1 MIKNECLSFHGFN
14 NLAKSLD
21 LNLYTVR
28 RTVNDGERRDFI
40 TYIDE
45 RFNSSSLRKLMEGIC
60 QDIDATILDVSTYD
74 YDPHGASALILLA
87 EEEITLHQK
96 TAAHLD
102 KSHISLHTYP
112 EHHQSIGISTFR
124 LDITMSTCGN
134 ISPLKVIDKIFEF
147 FEPHIAIM
155 DYRVRGYTR
164 DVQGKKVFLDSKVD
178 SLQEC
183 FSEGTLNNYEA
194 EDFNRPELRSYT
206 TRLIHK
212 DMMSFKEEAE
222 IWNEIEEIYREQPFG
237 GAGIV

>member
-21 LNLYTVR
+21 LNLYTVK
-28 RTVNDGERRDFI
+28 RTVNDIERRDFI

-60 QDIDATILDVSTYD
+60 QEIDATILDVSTYD

-87 EEEITLHQK
+87 EEEINLHQK

-134 ISPLKVIDKIFEF
+134 ISPLKVMDKIFEF

-183 FSEGTLNNYEA
+183 FSEGVLNNYEA

-212 DMMSFKEEAE
+212 DMLFFKEEE
-222 IWNEIEEIYREQPFG
+222 DIWNEIEEIYREQSFG